1 METDKLQVVF
11 NGTEK
16 VAELIIR
23 EGEAPKQ
30 LDSKAPVQIGIVGTI
45 GAPFEFLLRRKE
57 VIESLDKCHVL
68 VNRNDIS
75 IILVV
80 NENDAYNKGTV
91 KGILEV
97 HPKFREFR
105 INSKETWEPNELG
118 QFFKMNRAFF
128 PDKEENMTLVS
139 VLKNFEAT
147 IDSKI
152 EKQKEDKGSFKDN
165 YSAVV
170 NSNLPGTFKVSI
182 PIFKGQAK
190 VDLNVEFYA
199 SVSGRDIKL
208 QLVSPDATV
217 STEDIRDVVIDDQ
230 ISKIREIAPNIVI
243 IEQ

>member
-1 METDKLQVVF
+1 METEKLQVVF

-16 VAELIIR
+16 VAELVIR

-30 LDSKAPVQIGIVGTI
+30 LDKKAPVQIAIVGTI

-57 VIESLDKCHVL
+57 VIEDLSKCHFL

-75 IILVV
+75 ITLII
-80 NENDAYNKGTV
+80 NESDAYTKGSV

-97 HPKFREFR
+97 HPKFKEFK
-105 INSKETWEPNELG
+105 INSKEGWEPNELG

-128 PDKEENMTLVS
+128 PDKAENMKLVS
-139 VLKNFEAT
+139 DLKNFEAT
-147 IDSKI
+147 IDAKI

-170 NSNLPGTFKVSI
+170 NSNLPGTFKLEL
-182 PIFKGQAK
+182 PLFKGTGK
-190 VDLNVEFYA
+190 VIFDVEFYA
-199 SVSGRDIKL
+199 TVSGKNIFL
-208 QLVSPDATV
+208 QLVSPDA
-217 STEDIRDVVIDDQ
+217 SASIEDIRDTVIDEQ
-230 ISKIREIAPNIVI
+230 IKQIREIAPGIVI